1 MVCLKSSTTDMR
13 TFSRLLKICYY
24 YRTMTSIHAALVR
37 LNVAAQKINF
47 WEVQLAN
54 AIKRAEFLDDFDAKQ
69 VSKEK
74 QATKSEI
81 SNFERSVRAGTR
93 SLLLRKRFANLSQP
107 TTEII
112 NSQLSI
118 RSNDRVNFEDLD
130 LDKDDQRQVLRD
142 AINGSKKWLH
152 ETRGLL
158 HGVKATEIVNATVV
172 IYKQITGK
180 EPGVSSTSTT
190 SGKNYTTPFEQLL
203 IASLNSA
210 GVAISVQGARALYL
224 RVYLK
229 KK

>member
-1 MVCLKSSTTDMR
+1 
-13 TFSRLLKICYY
+13 
-24 YRTMTSIHAALVR
+24 MTSIHAALVR

-47 WEVQLAN
+47 WEVQLEN

-74 QATKSEI
+74 KVTKSEL
-81 SNFERSVRAGTR
+81 SNFERSIRTGTR

-142 AINGSKKWLH
+142 AINSSKKWLN
-152 ETRGLL
+152 ETRGLS

-180 EPGVSSTSTT
+180 EPGISSTSTT

-210 GVAISVQGARALYL
+210 GVAISAQGARALYL

>member
-1 MVCLKSSTTDMR
+1 M
-13 TFSRLLKICYY
+13 
-24 YRTMTSIHAALVR
+24 
-37 LNVAAQKINF
+37 
-47 WEVQLAN
+47 
-54 AIKRAEFLDDFDAKQ
+54 DDFDAEQ

-74 QATKSEI
+74 QVTKSEL
-81 SNFERSVRAGTR
+81 SNFERAIRAGTR
-93 SLLLRKRFANLSQP
+93 ALLLRKRFANLSQP

-118 RSNDRVNFEDLD
+118 KLNNRVNFKDLD
-130 LDKDDQRQVLRD
+130 LDKDDQRQTLRN

-152 ETRGLL
+152 QARGLL
-158 HGVKATEIVNATVV
+158 HGLKATEIVNATVV

-210 GVAISVQGARALYL
+210 GVAISAQGARALYL

>member
-1 MVCLKSSTTDMR
+1 
-13 TFSRLLKICYY
+13 
-24 YRTMTSIHAALVR
+24 MTSIHAALVR
-37 LNVAAQKINF
+37 LNVATQKISF
-47 WEVQLAN
+47 WELQLEN
-54 AIKRAEFLDDFDAKQ
+54 AIKSAEFLDEFDAKQ

-74 QATKSEI
+74 QVTKSEL

-152 ETRGLL
+152 ETRGLS
-158 HGVKATEIVNATVV
+158 HGVKAIEIVNATVV

-180 EPGVSSTSTT
+180 EPGISSTSTT

>member
-1 MVCLKSSTTDMR
+1 
-13 TFSRLLKICYY
+13 
-24 YRTMTSIHAALVR
+24 MTSIHAALVR
-37 LNVAAQKINF
+37 LNVAPKKIGF
-47 WEVQLAN
+47 WEVQLES
-54 AIKRAEFLDDFDAKQ
+54 AIKRAEFLSNFDAKQ

-74 QATKSEI
+74 QVTKSEL
-81 SNFERSVRAGTR
+81 SNFERSIRAGTR
-93 SLLLRKRFANLSQP
+93 ALLLRKRFANLSQS

>member
-1 MVCLKSSTTDMR
+1 MLDKSMACLKTALT
-13 TFSRLLKICYY
+13 RLKLDHQNI
-24 YRTMTSIHAALVR
+24 S
-37 LNVAAQKINF
+37 F
-47 WEVQLAN
+47 WEVQLEN
-54 AIKRAEFLDDFDAKQ
+54 AIRRAEFLDDFDAKQ
-69 VSKEK
+69 VSVEK
-74 QATKSEI
+74 QVTRSEI
-81 SNFERSVRAGTR
+81 SNFERAIRAGTR
-93 SLLLRKRFANLSQP
+93 ALILHKRFANLSKP

-118 RSNDRVNFEDLD
+118 RLNDRVTFEDLD

-142 AINGSKKWLH
+142 AINGSKKWLQ
-152 ETRGLL
+152 ETRGIL

-172 IYKQITGK
+172 IYKQITSK
-180 EPGVSSTSTT
+180 KPGVSSTSTT

-210 GVAISVQGARALYL
+210 GVTISAQGARALYL

>member
-1 MVCLKSSTTDMR
+1 MVCLKTALT
-13 TFSRLLKICYY
+13 RLKLDHQNID
-24 YRTMTSIHAALVR
+24 
-37 LNVAAQKINF
+37 F
-47 WEVQLAN
+47 WEVQLEN
-54 AIKRAEFLDDFDAKQ
+54 VIKRAEFLGDFDAKQ
-69 VSKEK
+69 VSVEK
-74 QATKSEI
+74 QVTRSEL
-81 SNFERSVRAGTR
+81 SNFERAIRVGTR
-93 SLLLRKRFANLSQP
+93 ASMLQRRFANLSKP

-118 RSNDRVNFEDLD
+118 RLNDHVNFEDLN
-130 LDKDDQRQVLRD
+130 LDKDDHQQALRD
-142 AINGSKKWLH
+142 AINGSKKWLQ

-158 HGVKATEIVNATVV
+158 HGVKASEIVNATVV
-172 IYKQITGK
+172 IYKQITSK

-210 GVAISVQGARALYL
+210 GVTISAQGARALYL

>member
-1 MVCLKSSTTDMR
+1 
-13 TFSRLLKICYY
+13 
-24 YRTMTSIHAALVR
+24 MTSIHAALVR
-37 LNVAAQKINF
+37 LNVATQKISF
-47 WEVQLAN
+47 WELQLEN
-54 AIKRAEFLDDFDAKQ
+54 AIKRAEFLGDFDAKQ

-74 QATKSEI
+74 QATKSEL
-81 SNFERSVRAGTR
+81 SNFERSVRAGT
-93 SLLLRKRFANLSQP
+93 STLLLQKRFVNLSKP

-152 ETRGLL
+152 ETRGLS
-158 HGVKATEIVNATVV
+158 HGVKAIEIVNATVV
-172 IYKQITGK
+172 IYKQITSK
-180 EPGVSSTSTT
+180 EPGISSTSTT

-210 GVAISVQGARALYL
+210 GVAISAQGARALYL

>member
-1 MVCLKSSTTDMR
+1 
-13 TFSRLLKICYY
+13 
-24 YRTMTSIHAALVR
+24 MTSIHAALVR
-37 LNVAAQKINF
+37 LNVATQKISF
-47 WEVQLAN
+47 WEVQLEN
-54 AIKRAEFLDDFDAKQ
+54 AIKRAEFLDDFEAKQ
-69 VSKEK
+69 ISKEK
-74 QATKSEI
+74 KATISEL

-93 SLLLRKRFANLSQP
+93 SLLLRKRFANLSQS

-210 GVAISVQGARALYL
+210 GVAISAQGARVLYL

>member
-1 MVCLKSSTTDMR
+1 
-13 TFSRLLKICYY
+13 
-24 YRTMTSIHAALVR
+24 MTSIHAALVR
-37 LNVAAQKINF
+37 LNVAPQKIGF

-54 AIKRAEFLDDFDAKQ
+54 AIKRAEFLDDFDSKQ

-74 QATKSEI
+74 QTTISEI

-93 SLLLRKRFANLSQP
+93 SLLLRKRFANLSKP

-112 NSQLSI
+112 NSQLAI

-130 LDKDDQRQVLRD
+130 LDKDNQRQVLRD
-142 AINGSKKWLH
+142 AINGSKKLLH

-172 IYKQITGK
+172 IYKQITDK

-210 GVAISVQGARALYL
+210 VVAISAQGARALYL

>member
-1 MVCLKSSTTDMR
+1 
-13 TFSRLLKICYY
+13 
-24 YRTMTSIHAALVR
+24 MTSIHAALVR
-37 LNVAAQKINF
+37 LNVATQKISF
-47 WEVQLAN
+47 WELQLEN
-54 AIKRAEFLDDFDAKQ
+54 AIKRAEFLGDFDAKQ

-74 QATKSEI
+74 QATKSEL
-81 SNFERSVRAGTR
+81 SNFERSVRAGT
-93 SLLLRKRFANLSQP
+93 STLLLQKRFVNLSKP

-180 EPGVSSTSTT
+180 EPGISSTSTT

-210 GVAISVQGARALYL
+210 GVAISAQGARALYL
-224 RVYLK
+224 RVHLK

>member
-1 MVCLKSSTTDMR
+1 
-13 TFSRLLKICYY
+13 
-24 YRTMTSIHAALVR
+24 MTSIHAALVR

-74 QATKSEI
+74 QVTKSEL
-81 SNFERSVRAGTR
+81 SNFERSIRAGTR
-93 SLLLRKRFANLSQP
+93 ALLLRKRFANLSQP

-118 RSNDRVNFEDLD
+118 RLNDRVNFEDLD

-152 ETRGLL
+152 ETRGLS

-180 EPGVSSTSTT
+180 EPGISSTSTT

-210 GVAISVQGARALYL
+210 GVPISAQGVRALYL
-224 RVYLK
+224 RIYLK

>member
-1 MVCLKSSTTDMR
+1 
-13 TFSRLLKICYY
+13 
-24 YRTMTSIHAALVR
+24 MTSIHAALVR
-37 LNVAAQKINF
+37 LNVAPQKIGF
-47 WEVQLAN
+47 WEVQLES
-54 AIKRAEFLDDFDAKQ
+54 AIKRAEFLSNFDAKQ

-74 QATKSEI
+74 QVTKSEL
-81 SNFERSVRAGTR
+81 SNFERSVRAGT
-93 SLLLRKRFANLSQP
+93 STLLLQKRFVNLSKP

-118 RSNDRVNFEDLD
+118 RSNDRVIFEDLD

-152 ETRGLL
+152 ETRGLS
-158 HGVKATEIVNATVV
+158 HGVKAIEIVNATVV

-180 EPGVSSTSTT
+180 EPGISSTSTT

-210 GVAISVQGARALYL
+210 GVAISAQGARALYL

>member
-1 MVCLKSSTTDMR
+1 
-13 TFSRLLKICYY
+13 
-24 YRTMTSIHAALVR
+24 MTSIHAALVR
-37 LNVAAQKINF
+37 LNVATQKISF
-47 WEVQLAN
+47 WEVQLEN
-54 AIKRAEFLDDFDAKQ
+54 TIKRAEFLSNFDAKQ

-74 QATKSEI
+74 QVTKSEL
-81 SNFERSVRAGTR
+81 SNFERSIRAGTR
-93 SLLLRKRFANLSQP
+93 ALLLRKRFANLSQS

-118 RSNDRVNFEDLD
+118 RSNDRVNFENLD

-142 AINGSKKWLH
+142 AINGSKKWLN
-152 ETRGLL
+152 ETRGLS
-158 HGVKATEIVNATVV
+158 HGVKALEIVNATVV

-180 EPGVSSTSTT
+180 EPGISSTSTT

-210 GVAISVQGARALYL
+210 GVAISAQGARALYL

>member
-1 MVCLKSSTTDMR
+1 
-13 TFSRLLKICYY
+13 
-24 YRTMTSIHAALVR
+24 MTSVHAALIR
-37 LNVAAQKINF
+37 LNVSAQKINF
-47 WEVQLAN
+47 WEVQLEN

-74 QATKSEI
+74 KATISEL

-93 SLLLRKRFANLSQP
+93 SLLLRKRFTNLSQP

-152 ETRGLL
+152 ETRGLS
-158 HGVKATEIVNATVV
+158 HGVKAIEIVNATVV

-180 EPGVSSTSTT
+180 EPGISSTSTT

-210 GVAISVQGARALYL
+210 GVAISAQGARALYL
-224 RVYLK
+224 RIYLK

>member
-1 MVCLKSSTTDMR
+1 
-13 TFSRLLKICYY
+13 
-24 YRTMTSIHAALVR
+24 MTSIHAALVR

-74 QATKSEI
+74 KATISEL

-112 NSQLSI
+112 NLQLSI
-118 RSNDRVNFEDLD
+118 RSNDCVSFEDLD

-152 ETRGLL
+152 ETRGLS
-158 HGVKATEIVNATVV
+158 HGVKAIEIVNATVV

-180 EPGVSSTSTT
+180 EPGISSTSTT

-210 GVAISVQGARALYL
+210 GVAISAQGARALYL
-224 RVYLK
+224 RIYLK

>member
-1 MVCLKSSTTDMR
+1 
-13 TFSRLLKICYY
+13 
-24 YRTMTSIHAALVR
+24 MTSIHAALVR
-37 LNVAAQKINF
+37 LNVAPQKIVF

-54 AIKRAEFLDDFDAKQ
+54 AIKRAEFLNDFDSKQ

-74 QATKSEI
+74 QTTISEI
-81 SNFERSVRAGTR
+81 SNFERSIRAGTR
-93 SLLLRKRFANLSQP
+93 SLLLRKRFANLSKP

-112 NSQLSI
+112 NSQLAI

-130 LDKDDQRQVLRD
+130 LDNDDQRQVLQD
-142 AINGSKKWLH
+142 AIKGSKKWLH
-152 ETRGLL
+152 ETRGLS

-172 IYKQITGK
+172 IYKQITDK

-190 SGKNYTTPFEQLL
+190 SGKNYTTPYEQLL
-203 IASLNSA
+203 IASLNTA
-210 GVAISVQGARALYL
+210 GVTISAQGARALYL

>member
-1 MVCLKSSTTDMR
+1 
-13 TFSRLLKICYY
+13 
-24 YRTMTSIHAALVR
+24 MTSIHAALAR
-37 LNVAAQKINF
+37 LNVAPQKIGF
-47 WEVQLAN
+47 WEVQLES
-54 AIKRAEFLDDFDAKQ
+54 AIKRAEFLSNFDAKQ

-74 QATKSEI
+74 QVTKSEL
-81 SNFERSVRAGTR
+81 SNFERSIRAGTR
-93 SLLLRKRFANLSQP
+93 ALLLRKRFANLSQS

-142 AINGSKKWLH
+142 AINDSKKWLH

-158 HGVKATEIVNATVV
+158 HGVKATEIVNATVI

-210 GVAISVQGARALYL
+210 GVAISAQGARALYL

>member
-1 MVCLKSSTTDMR
+1 MECLKTALT
-13 TFSRLLKICYY
+13 RLKLDHQNI
-24 YRTMTSIHAALVR
+24 S
-37 LNVAAQKINF
+37 F
-47 WEVQLAN
+47 WEVQLEN
-54 AIKRAEFLDDFDAKQ
+54 AIRRAEFLDDFDAKQ
-69 VSKEK
+69 VSLEK
-74 QATKSEI
+74 QVTRSEI
-81 SNFERSVRAGTR
+81 SNFERAIRAGTR
-93 SLLLRKRFANLSQP
+93 ALILHKRFANLSKP

-118 RSNDRVNFEDLD
+118 RLNDRVNFEDLD

-142 AINGSKKWLH
+142 AINGSKKWLQ
-152 ETRGLL
+152 ETRGIL

-172 IYKQITGK
+172 IYKQITSK

-210 GVAISVQGARALYL
+210 GVTISAQGARALYL

>member
-1 MVCLKSSTTDMR
+1 
-13 TFSRLLKICYY
+13 
-24 YRTMTSIHAALVR
+24 MTSIHSALVR
-37 LNVAAQKINF
+37 LNIALQKIGF
-47 WEVQLAN
+47 WEIQLEN
-54 AIKRAEFLDDFDAKQ
+54 AIKRAELLDDFDTKQ

-74 QATKSEI
+74 QTTKSEL
-81 SNFERSVRAGTR
+81 SNFERAIRAGTR
-93 SLLLRKRFANLSQP
+93 ALSLQKRFANLSKP

-112 NSQLSI
+112 NSHLSI

-130 LDKDDQRQVLRD
+130 LDKDDQRQALWD
-142 AINGSKKWLH
+142 AINGSKKWLQ

-180 EPGVSSTSTT
+180 EPGLSSTSTT

-210 GVAISVQGARALYL
+210 GVAISAQGARALYL

>member
-1 MVCLKSSTTDMR
+1 
-13 TFSRLLKICYY
+13 
-24 YRTMTSIHAALVR
+24 MTSIHAALVR
-37 LNVAAQKINF
+37 LNVATQKISF
-47 WEVQLAN
+47 WEVQLEN
-54 AIKRAEFLDDFDAKQ
+54 AIKRAVFLDDFDAKQ
-69 VSKEK
+69 ISKEK
-74 QATKSEI
+74 QVTISELSI
-81 SNFERSVRAGTR
+81 FERSIRAGTR
-93 SLLLRKRFANLSQP
+93 ALLLRKRFANLSQP

-118 RSNDRVNFEDLD
+118 RLNDRVNFEGLD

-142 AINGSKKWLH
+142 AINGSKKWLNA
-152 ETRGLL
+152 TRGLS
-158 HGVKATEIVNATVV
+158 HGVKALEIVNATVV

-180 EPGVSSTSTT
+180 EPGISSTSTT

-210 GVAISVQGARALYL
+210 GVAISAQGARALYL

>member
-1 MVCLKSSTTDMR
+1 
-13 TFSRLLKICYY
+13 
-24 YRTMTSIHAALVR
+24 MTSIHAALVR

-74 QATKSEI
+74 KATISEL

-112 NSQLSI
+112 NLQLSI
-118 RSNDRVNFEDLD
+118 RSNDRVSFEDLD

-152 ETRGLL
+152 ETRGLS
-158 HGVKATEIVNATVV
+158 HGVKAIEIVNATVV

-210 GVAISVQGARALYL
+210 GVAISAQGARVLYL

>member
-1 MVCLKSSTTDMR
+1 MECLKTALT
-13 TFSRLLKICYY
+13 RLKLDHQNI
-24 YRTMTSIHAALVR
+24 S
-37 LNVAAQKINF
+37 F
-47 WEVQLAN
+47 WEVQLEN
-54 AIKRAEFLDDFDAKQ
+54 AIRRAEFLDDFDAKQ
-69 VSKEK
+69 VSVEK
-74 QATKSEI
+74 QVTRSEL
-81 SNFERSVRAGTR
+81 SNFERAIRVGTR
-93 SLLLRKRFANLSQP
+93 ASMLQRRFANLSKP

-118 RSNDRVNFEDLD
+118 RLNDHVNFEDLN
-130 LDKDDQRQVLRD
+130 LDKDDHQQALRD
-142 AINGSKKWLH
+142 AINGSKKWLQ

-158 HGVKATEIVNATVV
+158 HGVKASEIVNATVV
-172 IYKQITGK
+172 IYKQITSK

-210 GVAISVQGARALYL
+210 GVTISAQGARALYL

>member
-1 MVCLKSSTTDMR
+1 MS
-13 TFSRLLKICYY
+13 
-24 YRTMTSIHAALVR
+24 SIHAALVQ
-37 LNVAAQKINF
+37 LNVAPKKIGF
-47 WEVQLAN
+47 WEVQLES
-54 AIKRAEFLDDFDAKQ
+54 AIKRAEFLDDFDAEQ

-74 QATKSEI
+74 QVTRSEL
-81 SNFERSVRAGTR
+81 SNFERAIRAGTR
-93 SLLLRKRFANLSQP
+93 ALLLRKRFANLSQP

-112 NSQLSI
+112 NSQLTI
-118 RSNDRVNFEDLD
+118 KLNNRVNFKDLD
-130 LDKDDQRQVLRD
+130 LDKDDQRQTLRN

-152 ETRGLL
+152 EARGLL

-210 GVAISVQGARALYL
+210 GVAISAQGARALYL

>member
-1 MVCLKSSTTDMR
+1 
-13 TFSRLLKICYY
+13 
-24 YRTMTSIHAALVR
+24 MTSIHAALVR
-37 LNVAAQKINF
+37 LNVAPQKIGF
-47 WEVQLAN
+47 WEVQLKN

-74 QATKSEI
+74 QTTKSEL
-81 SNFERSVRAGTR
+81 SNFERAIRAGTR
-93 SLLLRKRFANLSQP
+93 ALSLQKRFTNLSKP
-107 TTEII
+107 TSEIM

-118 RSNDRVNFEDLD
+118 RSNDCVNFEDLD
-130 LDKDDQRQVLRD
+130 LDKDDQRQALRD
-142 AINGSKKWLH
+142 AINGSRQWLQ

-210 GVAISVQGARALYL
+210 GVAISAQGARALYL

>member
-1 MVCLKSSTTDMR
+1 
-13 TFSRLLKICYY
+13 
-24 YRTMTSIHAALVR
+24 MTSIHAALVR
-37 LNVAAQKINF
+37 LNVATQKISF
-47 WEVQLAN
+47 WEVQLEN

-74 QATKSEI
+74 QVTKSEL
-81 SNFERSVRAGTR
+81 SNFERSIRAGTR
-93 SLLLRKRFANLSQP
+93 ALLLRKRFANLSQP

-112 NSQLSI
+112 NSQSSI
-118 RSNDRVNFEDLD
+118 RLNDRVNFEDLD

-152 ETRGLL
+152 ETRGLS
-158 HGVKATEIVNATVV
+158 HGVKAIEIVNATVV

-180 EPGVSSTSTT
+180 EPGISSTSTT

-210 GVAISVQGARALYL
+210 GVAISAQGARALYL

>member
-1 MVCLKSSTTDMR
+1 
-13 TFSRLLKICYY
+13 
-24 YRTMTSIHAALVR
+24 MTSIHAALVR
-37 LNVAAQKINF
+37 LNVAPQKLGF
-47 WEVQLAN
+47 WEVQLEN
-54 AIKRAEFLDDFDAKQ
+54 SIKRAEFLSDFDAEQ

-74 QATKSEI
+74 QVTKSEL
-81 SNFERSVRAGTR
+81 SNFERAIRAGTR
-93 SLLLRKRFANLSQP
+93 ALMLQKRFANLSQP
-107 TTEII
+107 TVEII
-112 NSQLSI
+112 NSQLSV

-130 LDKDDQRQVLRD
+130 LDYDDQRQVLRD

-190 SGKNYTTPFEQLL
+190 SGKKYTTPFEQLL
-203 IASLNSA
+203 IECLNSA
-210 GVAISVQGARALYL
+210 GVTISAQGARALYL

>member
-1 MVCLKSSTTDMR
+1 
-13 TFSRLLKICYY
+13 
-24 YRTMTSIHAALVR
+24 MTSIHAALVR

-74 QATKSEI
+74 KATISEL

-152 ETRGLL
+152 ETRGLS
-158 HGVKATEIVNATVV
+158 HGVKAIEIVNATVV

-180 EPGVSSTSTT
+180 EPGISSTSTT

-210 GVAISVQGARALYL
+210 GVAISAQGARALYL
-224 RVYLK
+224 RIYLK

>member
-1 MVCLKSSTTDMR
+1 
-13 TFSRLLKICYY
+13 
-24 YRTMTSIHAALVR
+24 MTSIHAALVR

-74 QATKSEI
+74 QVTKSEL
-81 SNFERSVRAGTR
+81 SNFERSIRAGTR
-93 SLLLRKRFANLSQP
+93 ALLLRKRFANLSQP

-112 NSQLSI
+112 NSQSSI
-118 RSNDRVNFEDLD
+118 RLNDRVNFEDLD

-152 ETRGLL
+152 ETRGLS
-158 HGVKATEIVNATVV
+158 HGVKAIEIVNATVV

-180 EPGVSSTSTT
+180 EPGISSTSTT

-210 GVAISVQGARALYL
+210 GVAISAQGARAFYL
-224 RVYLK
+224 HVYLK

>member
-1 MVCLKSSTTDMR
+1 
-13 TFSRLLKICYY
+13 
-24 YRTMTSIHAALVR
+24 MTSINAALVR
-37 LNVAAQKINF
+37 LKVAPQKIGF
-47 WEVQLAN
+47 WEVQLES
-54 AIKRAEFLDDFDAKQ
+54 AIKRAEFLSNFDAKQ

-74 QATKSEI
+74 QTTISEI
-81 SNFERSVRAGTR
+81 SNFERSIRAGTR

-118 RSNDRVNFEDLD
+118 RSNDHVNFEDLD
-130 LDKDDQRQVLRD
+130 LDKDDQRHVLRD
-142 AINGSKKWLH
+142 AINSSRRWLYK
-152 ETRGLL
+152 TRGLS

-180 EPGVSSTSTT
+180 EPGISSTSTT

-203 IASLNSA
+203 IASLNTA
-210 GVAISVQGARALYL
+210 GVTISTQGARALYL

>member
-1 MVCLKSSTTDMR
+1 
-13 TFSRLLKICYY
+13 
-24 YRTMTSIHAALVR
+24 MTSIHAALVR
-37 LNVAAQKINF
+37 LNVATQKISF
-47 WEVQLAN
+47 WELQLEN

-74 QATKSEI
+74 QATKSELT
-81 SNFERSVRAGTR
+81 NFERSIRAGT
-93 SLLLRKRFANLSQP
+93 STLLLKKRFVNLSKP

-142 AINGSKKWLH
+142 AINRSKKWLH
-152 ETRGLL
+152 ETRGLS

-172 IYKQITGK
+172 IYKQITDK
-180 EPGVSSTSTT
+180 EPGISSNSTS

-203 IASLNSA
+203 IASLNST
-210 GVAISVQGARALYL
+210 GVAISAQGARALYL
-224 RVYLK
+224 RVYLNK
-229 KK
+229 K

>member
-1 MVCLKSSTTDMR
+1 
-13 TFSRLLKICYY
+13 
-24 YRTMTSIHAALVR
+24 MTSIHAALVR
-37 LNVAAQKINF
+37 LTVVPQKIGF
-47 WEVQLAN
+47 WEVQLKS
-54 AIKRAEFLDDFDAKQ
+54 AIKRAEFLDHFDAKQ

-74 QATKSEI
+74 EVVRSEL
-81 SNFERSVRAGTR
+81 SKFERAVRAGTR

-107 TTEII
+107 TAEII

-152 ETRGLL
+152 ETRGLS
-158 HGVKATEIVNATVV
+158 HGVQATEVVNATVV

-210 GVAISVQGARALYL
+210 GVAISAQGARALYL

>member
-1 MVCLKSSTTDMR
+1 MECLKTALT
-13 TFSRLLKICYY
+13 RLKLDHQNI
-24 YRTMTSIHAALVR
+24 S
-37 LNVAAQKINF
+37 F
-47 WEVQLAN
+47 WEVQLEN

-69 VSKEK
+69 VSVEK
-74 QATKSEI
+74 QVTRSEI
-81 SNFERSVRAGTR
+81 SNFERAIRAGTR
-93 SLLLRKRFANLSQP
+93 ALILHKRFANLSKP

-118 RSNDRVNFEDLD
+118 RLNDRVNFEDLD

-142 AINGSKKWLH
+142 AIKGSKKWLQ
-152 ETRGLL
+152 ETRGIL

-172 IYKQITGK
+172 IYKQITSK

-210 GVAISVQGARALYL
+210 GVTISAQGARALYL